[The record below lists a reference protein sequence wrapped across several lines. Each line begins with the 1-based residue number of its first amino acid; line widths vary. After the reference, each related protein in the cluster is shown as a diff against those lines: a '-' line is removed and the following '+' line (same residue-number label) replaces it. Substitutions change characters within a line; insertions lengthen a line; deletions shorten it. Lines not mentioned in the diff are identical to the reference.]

1 MLSFESIKEE
11 IESIR
16 EMKEEE
22 TILELSEIEHN
33 KNKIDTSYILSQC
46 KENTE
51 DLVI

>member
-22 TILELSEIEHN
+22 TILELSEIEDN
-33 KNKIDTSYILSQC
+33 NNKIDTSYILS
-46 KENTE
+46 
-51 DLVI
+51 